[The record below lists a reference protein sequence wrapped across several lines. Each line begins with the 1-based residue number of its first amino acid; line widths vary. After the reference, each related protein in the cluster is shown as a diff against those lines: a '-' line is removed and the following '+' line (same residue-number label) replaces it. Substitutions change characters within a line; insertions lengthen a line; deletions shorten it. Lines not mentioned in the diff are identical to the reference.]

1 MEDPALV
8 LIIHIKKNKFSF
20 LKILLTWV
28 SFVKMAEAELKNEEL
43 RKGHSF
49 LYNFDLH

>member
-8 LIIHIKKNKFSF
+8 LINTNFLQKFFF

-28 SFVKMAEAELKNEEL
+28 SFVKMAEAELK
-43 RKGHSF
+43 K
-49 LYNFDLH
+49 